1 VAATPEELVDGLV
14 ARGSVPGAA
23 LVVVDAGRQVIAE
36 RYAGSADRE
45 GTRPVGPGTRFA
57 LASLT
62 KPLVALAALVAVEEG
77 LAELDQPLA
86 EHVPGAAPQLTLRN
100 TLAHYS
106 GLPEGVPTRTLGAG
120 PIPTWDEARAAYAQ
134 VAPERG
140 AGERRVY
147 SNPGYVLAGLAVEH
161 AAGMPFERYLDEAVL
176 GPLGMGGTTLG
187 LPAALDDEA
196 AWVREPGLWAHGVA
210 LFNGAEWRRLPSAAS
225 AGFATAPDY
234 ARFLALVLAGGRLPD
249 GRHLV
254 AEETLAELTT
264 NQGGALE
271 GGVESFMT
279 WPRADWGCGFE
290 LRDAKE
296 RHWTGDALSPQAAT
310 HFGASGTLAFADPG
324 HGRAAVLLANR
335 GTYSGWILEPGAW
348 PDLCAAIVRP

>member
-1 VAATPEELVDGLV
+1 M
-14 ARGSVPGAA
+14 
-23 LVVVDAGRQVIAE
+23 
-36 RYAGSADRE
+36 
-45 GTRPVGPGTRFA
+45 
-57 LASLT
+57 
-62 KPLVALAALVAVEEG
+62 
-77 LAELDQPLA
+77 
-86 EHVPGAAPQLTLRN
+86 PGAAPQLTLRN

-120 PIPTWDEARAAYAQ
+120 PTPTWDEARAAYAR

-147 SNPGYVLAGLAVEH
+147 SNPGYALAGLAVER
-161 AAGMPFERYLDEAVL
+161 AAGMPSTDADLDEAVL

-187 LPAALDDEA
+187 LPPALADEA
-196 AWVREPGLWAHGVA
+196 AWVREPGLWAHGVSQ
-210 LFNGAEWRRLPSAAS
+210 FNGPEWRLLPSAAS

-254 AEETLAELTT
+254 AAETMGELTT

-279 WPRADWGCGFE
+279 RAACRLG
-290 LRDAKE
+290 LRL
-296 RHWTGDALSPQAAT
+296 RFAAT
-310 HFGASGTLAFADPG
+310 PRSGTGPATRSRRRPPPTSGRPARWPSPIPG

-335 GTYSGWILEPGAW
+335 GTYSGWNPGARRVAG
-348 PDLCAAIVRP
+348 PAAAAIVHD